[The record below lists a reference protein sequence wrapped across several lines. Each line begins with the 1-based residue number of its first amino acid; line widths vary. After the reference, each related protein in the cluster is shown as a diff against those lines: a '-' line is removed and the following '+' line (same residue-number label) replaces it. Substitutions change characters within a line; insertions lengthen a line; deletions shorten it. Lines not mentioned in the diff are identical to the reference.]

1 MVAII
6 RMAPGI
12 DPKSWDHK
20 DEAKYGLG
28 TARRVDDFYRIFG
41 MDVHAKKGCW
51 KAVTLKVACR
61 CVCACLFVSQARRRP
76 LCLERRKA
84 STQ

>member
-1 MVAII
+1 MRRMVAII

-41 MDVHAKKGCW
+41 MDVHAKKAAG
-51 KAVTLKVACR
+51 KQL
-61 CVCACLFVSQARRRP
+61 L
-76 LCLERRKA
+76 
-84 STQ
+84 